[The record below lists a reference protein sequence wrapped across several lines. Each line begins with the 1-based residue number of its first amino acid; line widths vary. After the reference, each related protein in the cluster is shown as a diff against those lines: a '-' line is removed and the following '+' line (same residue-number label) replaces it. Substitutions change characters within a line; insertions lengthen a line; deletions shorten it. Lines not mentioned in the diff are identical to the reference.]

1 MLQRFL
7 LTICYYRKDINNF
20 NAMYSTSPRQEL
32 LEAISQLS
40 DRQIETVLQFIQTVQ
55 TKTSVTQETNDP
67 LMDFVGANTHGN
79 LAQNIDNSLYE

>member
-7 LTICYYRKDINNF
+7 LTICYYRKNINNF

-55 TKTSVTQETNDP
+55 TKKAITQEISDP
-67 LMDFVGANTHGN
+67 LIDFVGANTHGN